1 MRNLFR
7 HCLKTNSLTEDFI
20 FDWMSLRTP
29 SPFVPTT
36 SDGSP
41 QEQKLKP
48 LQKNINQAFD
58 ELKLKDVK
66 SPEIIV
72 EENAQSPEAERG
84 EDVGDS
90 FGKAESSLSSVS
102 VLCSPCLSVTHQVQ
116 SSSAF
121 VFY

>member
-1 MRNLFR
+1 
-7 HCLKTNSLTEDFI
+7 
-20 FDWMSLRTP
+20 MSLRTP

-116 SSSAF
+116 SSSTF